1 MNNRYLLMWNIFPD
15 FIQGPIVF
23 KYIFTDEYD
32 PEDKH
37 KNSERLVYTC
47 FDLTDAEDIEKL
59 KNINIDAVENNYGVK
74 YLPENIINHCLHIHY
89 NHYEKAIEFLEKE
102 MNKYGYFE
110 FKPSDDMTCIDAVWK
125 TDGHTFAIFYL
136 EQILKILSEEEN
148 ESV

>member
-1 MNNRYLLMWNIFPD
+1 MFPVSSFPSALLSISF
-15 FIQGPIVF
+15 FSTSLLLESLLG
-23 KYIFTDEYD
+23 
-32 PEDKH
+32 
-37 KNSERLVYTC
+37 LVYTC

-59 KNINIDAVENNYGVK
+59 KNINIDAAENNYGVK
-74 YLPENIINHCLHIHY
+74 YLPENIITHCLHIHY